1 MVSTVEIIQK
11 EALVFGYTVWVEGSG
26 WKVRDGSRARAL
38 NDTEGM
44 VSGMGHRRQG
54 MRRQPVSVGAWT
66 RGRTAVTNR
75 QLSGLVLVVFG
86 FFCVLMLHTCV
97 SPLPHTHP
105 RCPPP
110 PLSNTGEVHQ

>member
-1 MVSTVEIIQK
+1 VSTVEIIQK

-97 SPLPHTHP
+97 SLHLLTPSPNPLSPHT
-105 RCPPP
+105 
-110 PLSNTGEVHQ
+110 NTGQVYQ